1 MTAISPRV
9 LSVLRLTFRVAE
21 GPSGMPMMAL
31 ALALASCEHHSLI
44 AVPLLCN
51 MWGGMGY
58 PLTGESSKTFC
69 IPTPHLL
76 LRGEPPAGVTAS
88 GLPSDGAAA
97 DQGLLKL

>member
-31 ALALASCEHHSLI
+31 ALASCEHHPLT

-51 MWGGMGY
+51 MWEGMGY

-88 GLPSDGAAA
+88 GLTSDGAAA
-97 DQGLLKL
+97 DQGLLKP